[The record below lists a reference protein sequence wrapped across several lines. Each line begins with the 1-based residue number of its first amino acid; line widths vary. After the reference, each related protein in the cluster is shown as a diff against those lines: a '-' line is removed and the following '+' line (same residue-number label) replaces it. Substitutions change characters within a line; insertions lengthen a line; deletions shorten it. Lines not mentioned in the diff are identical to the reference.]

1 MITFNVTHMFAFLQ
15 LVEANMYVHK
25 KNVYIKVQMHWLK
38 MYTVNSHFNMLVR
51 EL

>member
-1 MITFNVTHMFAFLQ
+1 MITFNVTHMFAFSQ
-15 LVEANMYVHK
+15 LVEANICVHK